1 MSFKIYLVEDDKN
14 LNLILTSYLEKE
26 GWQVS
31 SFLTGE
37 DAKAAINTPPDIY
50 SNLASFCCNHPI
62 YIHIIIHNTTFN
74 FEKFFH

>member
-1 MSFKIYLVEDDKN
+1 MSFEIYLVEDDKN

-37 DAKAAINTPPDIY
+37 DKKPLTP
-50 SNLASFCCNHPI
+50 S
-62 YIHIIIHNTTFN
+62 
-74 FEKFFH
+74 